1 MIFATGFCCF
11 LVGAFVQRVLVKKQ
25 YGKLDVA
32 GALIAFVGLG
42 TMVTSICMLSSRYLP

>member
-11 LVGAFVQRVLVKKQ
+11 LIGAYMQRVLVKKL

-32 GALIAFVGLG
+32 GAFIAYVGLG
-42 TMVTSICMLSSRYLP
+42 TMVTSICMLCSRYLP